1 MSIEA
6 FQLVKDKMS
15 VYVNLRLEKH
25 GPTDKVNGYDIKVS
39 GDFTNHAI
47 LPKLDAELLSAFY
60 KDGKQRELDEFKKD
74 LRFPKAMGK
83 ALPWDME
90 VPRVVATL
98 HDKHDAKN
106 DLTISDCTAH
116 KFSFLPKELGV
127 VEFDFVIKTKDMTE
141 EQVMHLLRANGQELQ
156 ISLMCKPPE
165 EKPDNFEQADLLAQ
179 KTLSSGAQDA
189 VKEMAKNLA
198 ALETDEPPKVEAA
211 APKPAEAEPEKPAA
225 RPRRGK
231 AKEIVA
237 PE

>member
-25 GPTDKVNGYDIKVS
+25 GKDEKVNGYDIKVR

-47 LPKLDAELLSAFY
+47 LPKLDAELLGAFY

-83 ALPWDME
+83 ALPWEME
-90 VPRVVATL
+90 VPRVVVTL

-106 DLTISDCTAH
+106 DLSISDCVAH
-116 KFSFLPKELGV
+116 KFAFQPKELGV
-127 VEFDFVIKTKDMTE
+127 VELEFTVKTKDMTE
-141 EQVMHLLRANGQELQ
+141 EQVMHLLRANGQDLP
-156 ISLMCKPPE
+156 ISLVCKPVE
-165 EKPDNFEQADLLAQ
+165 EEPDNFEQADLLTQ
-179 KTLSSGAQDA
+179 KPLSAGAQDA

-211 APKPAEAEPEKPAA
+211 APAPVVAEPEKPAP
-225 RPRRGK
+225 RPRRGR
-231 AKEIVA
+231 AKEVVA